1 MKSQPITHLYDDAKE
16 SDTVII
22 SLLALLQM
30 AYADAVFAQQG
41 MTWYGSGGWG
51 HHSTYGMMYDNKAMT
66 EITGEVVSVVRITMM
81 HQMHE
86 GVHLTVKTSDGNMPV
101 LGPAW
106 YLEK

>member
-1 MKSQPITHLYDDAKE
+1 
-16 SDTVII
+16 
-22 SLLALLQM
+22 M